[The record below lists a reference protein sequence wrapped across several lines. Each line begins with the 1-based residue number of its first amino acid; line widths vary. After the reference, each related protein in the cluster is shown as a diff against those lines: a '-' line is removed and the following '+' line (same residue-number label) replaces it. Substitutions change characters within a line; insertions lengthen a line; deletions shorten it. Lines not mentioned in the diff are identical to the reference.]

1 LRGLLVVFHRD
12 LTIAKNETIPEG
24 GGINELLEYI
34 KGDPGK
40 RTADLARG
48 INNSTRTT
56 ERWIKL
62 LAPGHHQSKKLG
74 VKSLRPVA
82 QTLSINYVHNSRT
95 TKQCS

>member
-12 LTIAKNETIPEG
+12 LTIAKNETIPES

-62 LAPGHHQSKKLG
+62 LRESGKIEFRGSKKTG
-74 VKSLRPVA
+74 GYY
-82 QTLSINYVHNSRT
+82 INQVET
-95 TKQCS
+95 